1 MIELLTIA
9 CTMIAIIAAR
19 AGDAIV
25 ASAAVISVAA
35 LALAHVAIN

>member
-9 CTMIAIIAAR
+9 CTMIAVIAAR
-19 AGDAIV
+19 NGAAVV
-25 ASAAVISVAA
+25 ASAAVLSMAA